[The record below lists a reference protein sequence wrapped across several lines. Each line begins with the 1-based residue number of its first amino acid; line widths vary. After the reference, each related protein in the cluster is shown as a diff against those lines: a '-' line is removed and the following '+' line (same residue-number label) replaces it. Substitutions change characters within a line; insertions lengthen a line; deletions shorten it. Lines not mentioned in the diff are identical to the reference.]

1 MPLSRRDR
9 RAAGAPVKRLALPAL
24 LALTACD
31 KPPPAPPP
39 VRPVFSTLAAE
50 TTVDPLHLAGVV
62 AARLETPF
70 SFRVLGRLT
79 ARPVNIGDLVKKDET
94 LAAID
99 PLALQLGV
107 RSAEADLASAEAQL
121 ANALGVAER
130 QSTLLKT
137 NTTTQAQVDA
147 AEQARASALAGGNRA
162 RAALAKAKEEL
173 GYSVLKAD
181 FAGVVT
187 NTGAEVGQ
195 TVSPGQMVVEIADP
209 ALRDAVID
217 APDSAAATLAVGDAF
232 EVAAQLDPSV
242 RVSGKVREIAP
253 QADAATRTR
262 RVRIALDKPPN
273 AFRLGSTITAWPVN
287 APHKAV
293 RLPASAIL
301 LKDGKPWVWIVDA
314 ATAKVAL
321 RPVTLADAG
330 ADPVEVTGGLE
341 PAMRVVTAGVHSLV
355 EGQQVRIE
363 QRANP

>member
-1 MPLSRRDR
+1 M
-9 RAAGAPVKRLALPAL
+9 KRLALFAA
-24 LALTACD
+24 LALSACD
-31 KPPPAPPP
+31 KPPPLPPP
-39 VRPVFSTLAAE
+39 VRPVFSTLAAQ
-50 TTVDPLHLAGVV
+50 TTIDPLHLAGVV
-62 AARLETPF
+62 AARMETPF

-79 ARPVNIGDLVKKDET
+79 ARPVNIGDLVTKGET

-107 RSAEADLASAEAQL
+107 RSAEADLASAQAQL

-147 AEQARASALAGGNRA
+147 AEQARASATAGETHA

-173 GYSVLKAD
+173 GYAVLKAD

-195 TVSPGQMVVEIADP
+195 TVSPGQMVVDIADP

-217 APDSAAATLAVGDAF
+217 APDSAAATLSAGDAF

-242 RVSGKVREIAP
+242 RVTGKVREIAP

-262 RVRIALDKPPN
+262 RVKIALDNPPA
-273 AFRLGSTITAWPVN
+273 AFRLGSTITAWPAN
-287 APHKAV
+287 EQRAAV

-301 LKDGKPWVWIVDA
+301 TKDGESFVWIVDP
-314 ATAKVAL
+314 ATQKVSM
-321 RPVTLADAG
+321 RPVKLAAAG
-330 ADPVEVTGGLE
+330 VDPVEVTGGLE
-341 PAMRVVTAGVHSLV
+341 PSMRVVTAGVHSLA

>member
-1 MPLSRRDR
+1 MT
-9 RAAGAPVKRLALPAL
+9 RLALFAAL
-24 LALTACD
+24 ALALALTACD
-31 KPPPAPPP
+31 KPPSAPPP
-39 VRPVFSTLAAE
+39 VRPVLSTLAAE
-50 TTVDPLHLAGVV
+50 TTVNPLKLAGMV

-79 ARPVNIGDLVKKDET
+79 ARPVNIGELVKKDQT

-147 AEQARASALAGGNRA
+147 AEQARASTLAGQNRA
-162 RAALAKAKEEL
+162 RAALAKAREEL
-173 GYSVLKAD
+173 SYAVLKAD

-187 NTGAEVGQ
+187 NTGAEIGQ

-209 ALRDAVID
+209 AFRDAVID
-217 APDSAAATLAVGDAF
+217 APDSAAATLVVGDAF
-232 EVAAQLDPSV
+232 EVAAQLDPSL
-242 RVSGKVREIAP
+242 RVAGKVREIGP
-253 QADAATRTR
+253 QADAATRSR
-262 RVRIALDKPPN
+262 RVRIALDQPPD

-287 APHKAV
+287 SVRAAV

-301 LKDGKPWVWIVDA
+301 TKDGKTLVWIVDP
-314 ATAKVAL
+314 ATSTVAT
-321 RPVTLADAG
+321 RAVTLADASV
-330 ADPVEVTGGLE
+330 DPVEVTSGLE
-341 PAMRVVTAGVHSLV
+341 PAMRVVTAGVHSLA